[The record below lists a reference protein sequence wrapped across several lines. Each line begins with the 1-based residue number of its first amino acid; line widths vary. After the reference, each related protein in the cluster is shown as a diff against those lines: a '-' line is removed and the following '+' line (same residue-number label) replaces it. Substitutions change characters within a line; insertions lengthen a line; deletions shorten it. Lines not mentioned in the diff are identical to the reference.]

1 MRIRDRVWRE
11 RRAMTKHHTRQ
22 PPSTS
27 ETLNTKLIGSSP
39 GGNDQSFYLQ
49 PSTLKPYPK

>member
-27 ETLNTKLIGSSP
+27 ETLNTNLIGSSP